1 MPKTKKDEIEKLQ
14 AKRERT
20 EARLRELKNEE
31 KILVRKA
38 KELER
43 KERTHRLIRSGAMLE
58 GFLKEPLLLSDDQV
72 KAILYLAFQSPDAIE
87 LMVKFV
93 REIEGRTGDEG
104 NDGEPRE

>member
-1 MPKTKKDEIEKLQ
+1 
-14 AKRERT
+14 
-20 EARLRELKNEE
+20 
-31 KILVRKA
+31 
-38 KELER
+38 
-43 KERTHRLIRSGAMLE
+43 MLE